1 MWPKTIL
8 HFVRILAH
16 TTIHF
21 SAPRFPFRIAYL
33 CKNKQ
38 HNPMYTTLKKG
49 SKGSDVT
56 KLQRLLSVT
65 PADGIFGTATESAL
79 KQWQATHK
87 DTSGKPLT
95 PDGICGPKTWAA
107 LLATSTPATPATP
120 ASPAIHIN
128 KQPAPSIC
136 THKPGR
142 AIKYIAIHYTAGASS
157 APGKALATRR
167 DWLSRPKDKQASAD
181 FVVDDAEIVQVNPDI
196 RNYYCWSV
204 GGNTYIGY
212 GGASLKGIA
221 TNSNVISIEICSS
234 HKAGTD
240 IHVSNHDGW
249 YFTAAALDNAT
260 KLVRYLMKEYG
271 IPLDRVIRHYD
282 VNGKP
287 CPGIPGW
294 NDGPLYTTSGVKT
307 NQKNNSTKWLAF
319 KNSLKN

>member
-1 MWPKTIL
+1 MCPSVFRRVVICPTFLIHLCLSLHLATGNSVAGYKPHNPKT
-8 HFVRILAH
+8 
-16 TTIHF
+16 
-21 SAPRFPFRIAYL
+21 S
-33 CKNKQ
+33 Q
-38 HNPMYTTLKKG
+38 PMQTLKLN
-49 SKGSDVT
+49 SRGSDVAT
-56 KLQRLLSVT
+56 LQRLLGVT
-65 PADGIFGTATESAL
+65 PADGIFGNMTLNAL
-79 KQWQATHK
+79 KSFQLRN
-87 DTSGKPLT
+87 GLY

-107 LLATSTPATPATP
+107 LLASSTTATPATP
-120 ASPAIHIN
+120 ASPSIHIN

-136 THKPGR
+136 TNKPGR

-157 APGKALATRR
+157 APGKALANRR

-294 NDGPLYTTSGVKT
+294 NDGPLYTSSGVKT